1 MQGGFM
7 TDEYTRRLPVYLL
20 LDCSGSMAGNAI
32 IAVNEGLWMI
42 YHLLMADPQALETV
56 HISVIR
62 FSDHA
67 DQYELTPIDKF
78 QPPTL
83 SASGM
88 TAMGAALRLL
98 AQSIDQDLLMNTP
111 TQHGD
116 FRPLV
121 FLLTDGAPTDNYK
134 DAIQKLQSLRGS
146 QKPTIVA
153 LGCGDAVNK
162 NMLRE
167 VSNDV
172 FLMHTANPENIKGFF
187 RWMSGSIIQTS
198 HAAGAGDLDKTIYA
212 HPPPGTSRG

>member
-88 TAMGAALRLL
+88 TAMGAALRLAGVPFAPPAAL
-98 AQSIDQDLLMNTP
+98 R
-111 TQHGD
+111 
-116 FRPLV
+116 RP
-121 FLLTDGAPTDNYK
+121 
-134 DAIQKLQSLRGS
+134 SLS
-146 QKPTIVA
+146 KP
-153 LGCGDAVNK
+153 LN
-162 NMLRE
+162 
-167 VSNDV
+167 
-172 FLMHTANPENIKGFF
+172 
-187 RWMSGSIIQTS
+187 
-198 HAAGAGDLDKTIYA
+198 
-212 HPPPGTSRG
+212 TSRHSADSRIRSSLTA